1 MKVEIW
7 SDVACP
13 FCYIGKKRFEKGL
26 ANFQH
31 NKEIE
36 IEWKSFQLDPSLPEK
51 GEVKLHD
58 YMAQQKG
65 LSQTEV
71 NAMFQRVVQMASGEG
86 IEMKMD
92 QVIAANTLTMHRL
105 IQLAKTKGLGEIAEE
120 EFFKAYFSGRDFTNT
135 TILLEIC
142 QTIGLNN
149 VEAKEVIESKKFS
162 DNVSKDIY
170 DARTIGVRGVP
181 HFVFNDK
188 YTVSGAQSSETFL
201 GALEESYKEWKQ
213 NNNT

>member
-13 FCYIGKKRFEKGL
+13 FCYIAKKRFEKGL
-26 ANFQH
+26 ANFEH

-36 IEWKSFQLDPSLPEK
+36 IEWKSFQLDPSLPKK
-51 GEVKLHD
+51 GAIKLHD

-65 LSQTEV
+65 ISQTEV
-71 NAMFQRVVQMASGEG
+71 KAMFHHVIQMAHNES

-92 QVIAANTLTMHRL
+92 EIIAANTLTMHRL

-120 EFFKAYFSGRDFTNT
+120 EFFKAYFSGKDFTDTN
-135 TILLEIC
+135 ILLSISE
-142 QTIGLNN
+142 TIGLNN
-149 VEAKEVIESKKFS
+149 AEAKEIIESEKFTE
-162 DNVSKDIY
+162 NVSKDIY
-170 DARTIGVRGVP
+170 EARTIGVRGVP

-188 YTVSGAQSSETFL
+188 YTVSGAQASETFL
-201 GALEESYKEWKQ
+201 GALEKSYNEWKQ
-213 NNNT
+213 NS

>member
-26 ANFQH
+26 ANFEH

-36 IEWKSFQLDPSLPEK
+36 IEWKSFQLDPTLPEE
-51 GEVKLHD
+51 GAMKLPD
-58 YMAQQKG
+58 YMARQKG

-71 NAMFQRVVQMASGEG
+71 KAMFQHVIQMADSEG
-86 IEMKMD
+86 IEMKME
-92 QVIAANTLTMHRL
+92 QINAANTLTMHRL

-120 EFFKAYFSGRDFTNT
+120 EFFKAYFSGKDFTNIA
-135 TILLEIC
+135 ILLEIC
-142 QTIGLNN
+142 ETIGLNN
-149 VEAKEVIESKKFS
+149 AEAKEVIESEKFS
-162 DNVSKDIY
+162 DHVSKDIY

-201 GALEESYKEWKQ
+201 GALEKSYKEWKQ
-213 NNNT
+213 NNNA